1 MSVGNMDVIK
11 VSSEDRGRTKGHE
24 LVSIAGH
31 GRTQKEMSKYYK
43 DKWDKKDI
51 WKKVCIKFENNFN

>member
-31 GRTQKEMSKYYK
+31 GRTQKEMNKYYK

-51 WKKVCIKFENNFN
+51 WKRVCL